1 MLVEVVGGA
10 PHDVQVTA
18 GPGNP
23 VVGCPGAPVPGERKK
38 NITKDK

>member
-18 GPGNP
+18 GPGDP
-23 VVGCPGAPVPGERKK
+23 VVSCPGAPVPGEE
-38 NITKDK
+38 ICSKDIFS